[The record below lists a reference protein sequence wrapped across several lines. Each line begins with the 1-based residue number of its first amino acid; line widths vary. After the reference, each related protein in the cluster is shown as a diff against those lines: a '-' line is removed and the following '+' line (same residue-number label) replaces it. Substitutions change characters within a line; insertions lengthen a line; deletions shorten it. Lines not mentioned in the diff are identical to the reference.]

1 MEWFLNK
8 IGGKKM
14 KLFYKFLDD
23 NLLFI
28 FYGLLIFGI
37 VVNNIQTII
46 TAGIL
51 IINDHLF
58 NIESI
63 LKGIDRKQSLTNI
76 LLSSISKKI

>member
-1 MEWFLNK
+1 
-8 IGGKKM
+8 M
-14 KLFYKFLDD
+14 KLFYEFTKFLDD

-46 TAGIL
+46 VAGIL

>member
-1 MEWFLNK
+1 
-8 IGGKKM
+8 M
-14 KLFYKFLDD
+14 KLFYEFTKFLDD

-37 VVNNIQTII
+37 VVNNIQII
-46 TAGIL
+46 IVAGIL